1 MCCLY
6 KFMPDSSSLKNFSK
20 SAIHA
25 TVEARIRPANGLAL
39 VATTEAMNR
48 SVDGLALVVA

>member
-1 MCCLY
+1 
-6 KFMPDSSSLKNFSK
+6 MPDSSSLKNHTQ
-20 SAIHA
+20 SAFHA
-25 TVEARIRPANGLAL
+25 TVEAHIRPANGLAL

>member
-1 MCCLY
+1 
-6 KFMPDSSSLKNFSK
+6 MPDSSSLKNFSK